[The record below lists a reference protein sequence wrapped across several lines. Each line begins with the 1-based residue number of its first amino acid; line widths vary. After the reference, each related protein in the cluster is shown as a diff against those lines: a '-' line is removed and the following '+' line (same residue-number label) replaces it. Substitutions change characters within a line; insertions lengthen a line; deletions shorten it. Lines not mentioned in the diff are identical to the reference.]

1 MYDYVDN
8 QIDLSILRYL
18 KQQEKEF
25 SKEDINRREEFYR
38 QLNRWSEIDQKLNG
52 LLQPWLRLYEESIY
66 LMWLF
71 IDVCSKKCNWNC

>member
-52 LLQPWLRLYEESIY
+52 LLQPWLRLYEGSIY

>member
-38 QLNRWSEIDQKLNG
+38 QLNRRSEIDQKLNG

>member
-25 SKEDINRREEFYR
+25 SKEDINCREEFYC
-38 QLNRWSEIDQKLNG
+38 QLNRRSEIDQKLNG

>member
-38 QLNRWSEIDQKLNG
+38 QLNRRSEIDQKFNG
-52 LLQPWLRLYEESIY
+52 LLQPWLRLYEESIVDD
-66 LMWLF
+66 
-71 IDVCSKKCNWNC
+71 IG

>member
-38 QLNRWSEIDQKLNG
+38 QLNRRSEIDQKLNG
-52 LLQPWLRLYEESIY
+52 LLQPWLRLYEGSIY